1 MISALPS
8 RPSITWRSRRWS
20 SGSVSRSS
28 RTGITIEYSG
38 ATVADSTV
46 LDASAPGRVDAPG
59 DSRTWLATH
68 AVDIAFGLVVLAT
81 AAYFLRVTRES
92 WFFADEWAMAD
103 QVRRTQ
109 DIADPYNGHLSVTI
123 LSLYRVLLE
132 LFGFT
137 THLPYRIAGIIS
149 LIAVP
154 VAMYLVAR
162 RRVGAPA
169 AAAMGLILLW
179 FRGISLEPGGLNH
192 SLSLLGAI
200 VCGWALAGR
209 GRRRD
214 AVVAASLAFALASS
228 GGGVAV
234 AVAAVV
240 HSLCSR
246 ATRWRWLAVLLPSAA
261 WLTWWTVFVPP
272 DSEEVQRLRP
282 GVLDLAEDAVRNA
295 AESFRFLA
303 LGNRV
308 AGGILLALFIV
319 HAVWRVR
326 QGLGAAAN
334 VLAWTAALLFW
345 WFGLFWSRWLLIGDP
360 PAFRY
365 EWVSAGFIF
374 LAVLPP
380 RPVTLPSWAAAST
393 RKGSI
398 VATAGVLLMAAALV
412 HSVRP
417 DVREFADFSSATGRL
432 TRGQAAVV
440 LDPRAALPDGTQLGF
455 SFANM
460 GVGRFRGVLNAY
472 GMSDGRA
479 STDQRLVDV
488 GAVRLVVGPRA
499 QVPARCR
506 DLARPMRVGTE
517 AQIEV
522 YAPSQASDVR
532 IRRFGTDWITAG
544 RVPEGRQA
552 KIGLPGFH
560 ATDEWELSATGRGC
574 ASEVAR

>member
-1 MISALPS
+1 M
-8 RPSITWRSRRWS
+8 
-20 SGSVSRSS
+20 
-28 RTGITIEYSG
+28 GITIEYSG
-38 ATVADSTV
+38 ATVADSTG
-46 LDASAPGRVDAPG
+46 LDASAPGRADVRGSSHP
-59 DSRTWLATH
+59 WLAAH
-68 AVDIAFGLVVLAT
+68 AVDIAFGLVVLAS
-81 AAYFLRVTRES
+81 AGYFLRVTRGS

-103 QVRRTQ
+103 QIRRTQ
-109 DIADPYNGHLSVTI
+109 DIVDPYNGHLSVTI
-123 LSLYRVLLE
+123 LGLYRVLLE

-137 THLPYRIAGIIS
+137 THLPYRVAGIVS
-149 LIAVP
+149 LVAVP

-162 RRVGAPA
+162 RRVGPPA
-169 AAAMGLILLW
+169 AAVMGLILLW

-200 VCGWALAGR
+200 VCGGALAGR

-214 AVVAASLAFALASS
+214 AVVAASLTFALASS

-246 ATRWRWLAVLLPSAA
+246 ATRWRWLAVLLPSVA
-261 WLTWWTVFVPP
+261 WFTWWTVFVPP
-272 DSEEVQRLRP
+272 DSEAVQRLRP
-282 GVLDLAEDAVRNA
+282 GVLELAEDAVRNA

-303 LGNRV
+303 LGNHV
-308 AGGILLALFIV
+308 AGGLLLALFIV

-326 QGLGAAAN
+326 QGSRAAAN

-380 RPVTLPSWAAAST
+380 RSVTLPSWAAAST

-398 VATAGVLLMAAALV
+398 VATTGVLLIAAALA
-412 HSVRP
+412 HAVRP
-417 DVREFADFSSATGRL
+417 DVREFADFAAATGRL

-440 LDPRAALPDGTQLGF
+440 LDPRAAVPDGTQLGF
-455 SFANM
+455 GLANM
-460 GVGRFRGVLNAY
+460 DVGRLRGVLNAY
-472 GMSDGRA
+472 GMGDRPA
-479 STDQRLVDV
+479 NTDEWLVEAGALRLV
-488 GAVRLVVGPRA
+488 AGPPA

-506 DLARPMRVGTE
+506 DLARPTRVGTE
-517 AQIEV
+517 AQIEL
-522 YAPSQASDVR
+522 YAPSQAADVR
-532 IRRFGTDWITAG
+532 IRRFGTDWIALG

-552 KIGLPGFH
+552 TIGLPGFH
-560 ATDEWELSATGRGC
+560 ATDEWELSATGGGC
-574 ASEVAR
+574 ASGVGR

>member
-1 MISALPS
+1 M
-8 RPSITWRSRRWS
+8 
-20 SGSVSRSS
+20 
-28 RTGITIEYSG
+28 GITIEYSG

-46 LDASAPGRVDAPG
+46 LDASAPGRADARDG
-59 DSRTWLATH
+59 SRTWLATH
-68 AVDIAFGLVVLAT
+68 AVDIAFGLVVLAS
-81 AAYFLRVTRES
+81 AAYFLRVTRGS

-103 QVRRTQ
+103 QVGRAQ
-109 DIADPYNGHLSVTI
+109 DIIDPYNGHLSITI

-137 THLPYRIAGIIS
+137 THLPYRIAGIVS
-149 LIAVP
+149 LAAVP
-154 VAMYLVAR
+154 VAMFLVAR

-169 AAAMGLILLW
+169 AAVMGLILLW
-179 FRGISLEPGGLNH
+179 FRGINLEPGGLNH

-214 AVVAASLAFALASS
+214 TVVAASLAFALASA

-261 WLTWWTVFVPP
+261 WLTWWVVFVPP
-272 DSEEVQRLRP
+272 DSEQIQRLRP
-282 GVLDLAEDAVRNA
+282 GVIELAEDAVRHA
-295 AESFRFLA
+295 AESFRFIA

-345 WFGLFWSRWLLIGDP
+345 WFGLFWSRWLLISDP

-393 RKGSI
+393 RKRSI
-398 VATAGVLLMAAALV
+398 VAATGVLLIAAALA

-417 DVREFADFSSATGRL
+417 DVREFADVAATTGRL
-432 TRGQAAVV
+432 IRAQAAVV
-440 LDPRAALPDGTQLGF
+440 LDSHATVPDGTQLGF
-455 SFANM
+455 SYANM
-460 GVGRFRGVLNAY
+460 DVGRFRGVLNAY
-472 GMSDGRA
+472 GTGDRPA
-479 STDQRLVDV
+479 STDERLVDV
-488 GAVRLVVGPRA
+488 GAVRLVVGARA
-499 QVPARCR
+499 QAPARCHE
-506 DLARPMRVGTE
+506 LTRPMRVGTE
-517 AQIEV
+517 VLIEV
-522 YAPSQASDVR
+522 YAPSQAADVR
-532 IRRFGTDWITAG
+532 IRRFGTDWITVG

-552 KIGLPGFH
+552 TIGLPGFH

-574 ASEVAR
+574 ASGVGR

>member
-1 MISALPS
+1 M
-8 RPSITWRSRRWS
+8 
-20 SGSVSRSS
+20 
-28 RTGITIEYSG
+28 GITIEYSG

-46 LDASAPGRVDAPG
+46 LDASLPGPAGAQGRPHP
-59 DSRTWLATH
+59 WLATH

-81 AAYFLRVTRES
+81 VAYFLRVTRGS
-92 WFFADEWAMAD
+92 WFYADEWAMAD

-109 DIADPYNGHLSVTI
+109 DIIDPYNGHLSVTI
-123 LSLYRVLLE
+123 LGLYRVLLE

-149 LIAVP
+149 LAAVP
-154 VAMYLVAR
+154 VAMFLVAR

-169 AAAMGLILLW
+169 AAVMGLIMLW

-200 VCGWALAGR
+200 VCGWALTGR

-234 AVAAVV
+234 AVAAIV

-246 ATRWRWLAVLLPSAA
+246 ATRWRWLGVLLPSAL
-261 WLTWWTVFVPP
+261 WFTWWTVFVPP

-282 GVLDLAEDAVRNA
+282 DVFELAGDALRQA

-326 QGLGAAAN
+326 QGLAAAAN
-334 VLAWTAALLFW
+334 VLAWTAGLLFW

-365 EWVSAGFIF
+365 EWVSAGFIL

-380 RPVTLPSWAAAST
+380 GEVTLPTWAAAST
-393 RKGSI
+393 RKGSVI
-398 VATAGVLLMAAALV
+398 AATCVLLIAAALGQL
-412 HSVRP
+412 VRP
-417 DVREFADFSSATGRL
+417 DVREFADLAAATGRL

-440 LDPRAALPDGTQLGF
+440 LDPHAAVPDDTQLGF
-455 SFANM
+455 SFANLD
-460 GVGRFRGVLNAY
+460 VSRFRAVLKAY
-472 GMSDGRA
+472 GAGDRPA
-479 STDQRLVDV
+479 NVDQRLVDI
-488 GAVRLVVGPRA
+488 GAVRVVAREPA

-506 DLARPMRVGTE
+506 ELVRPTPVGTE
-517 AQIEV
+517 AQVQV
-522 YAPSQASDVR
+522 YAPRQAADVR
-532 IRRFGTDWITAG
+532 IRRFGTDWITVG
-544 RVPEGRQA
+544 RVPQGRRA
-552 KIGLPGFH
+552 MIVLPGFD
-560 ATDEWELSATGRGC
+560 ATDEWELSASGGAC
-574 ASEVAR
+574 ASRLGT

>member
-1 MISALPS
+1 M
-8 RPSITWRSRRWS
+8 
-20 SGSVSRSS
+20 
-28 RTGITIEYSG
+28 
-38 ATVADSTV
+38 ADSTV
-46 LDASAPGRVDAPG
+46 LDASAPGRADARG
-59 DSRTWLATH
+59 GSRTWLATH
-68 AVDIAFGLVVLAT
+68 AVDIAFGLVVLAS

-109 DIADPYNGHLSVTI
+109 DIVDPYNGHLSVTI
-123 LSLYRVLLE
+123 LALYRVLLE

-137 THLPYRIAGIIS
+137 THVPYRIAGIVS
-149 LIAVP
+149 LVAVP
-154 VAMYLVAR
+154 VSMYLVAR

-169 AAAMGLILLW
+169 AAVMGLILLW
-179 FRGISLEPGGLNH
+179 FPGISLEPGGLNH

-214 AVVAASLAFALASS
+214 ALVAASLAFALASS

-261 WLTWWTVFVPP
+261 WFTWWAVFVPP
-272 DSEEVQRLRP
+272 DAEEVQRLRP
-282 GVLDLAEDAVRNA
+282 GVLELAEDAVRHA

-308 AGGILLALFIV
+308 AGGVLLVLFTV

-334 VLAWTAALLFW
+334 VLAWTGALLFW

-365 EWVSAGFIF
+365 EWVSAGFIL

-380 RPVTLPSWAAAST
+380 GPVTLPSWASAST
-393 RKGSI
+393 RKGAMLGLTL
-398 VATAGVLLMAAALV
+398 VVLVGAVLV
-412 HSVRP
+412 QSVRT
-417 DVREFADFSSATGRL
+417 DAQEFARIHAAIGRS

-440 LDPRAALPDGTQLGF
+440 LDTNAAIPDGVKLGF
-455 SFANM
+455 NFVHLKAGQLRQLLNRY
-460 GVGRFRGVLNAY
+460 GVETGE
-472 GMSDGRA
+472 
-479 STDQRLVDV
+479 TDQRLVANE
-488 GAVRLVVGPRA
+488 AVRLLSGPRA
-499 QVPARCR
+499 AAPARCR
-506 DLARPMRVGTE
+506 GLAQPMRTGVE
-517 AQIEV
+517 AQLKL
-522 YAPSQASDVR
+522 YAPVR
-532 IRRFGTDWITAG
+532 EADIMIRRFGTEWITVGNLPNG
-544 RVPEGRQA
+544 REGTLV
-552 KIGLPGFH
+552 LPGFH
-560 ATDEWELSATGRGC
+560 ATEQWELRATGGAC
-574 ASEVAR
+574 AARRQL